1 LIEAGSRMLDSDIH
15 VLNHSIWSV
24 EELAQQWME
33 SRKKGDKIDGNNCQG
48 ILLLSATYRIL
59 SNISL

>member
-1 LIEAGSRMLDSDIH
+1 MLDSDIH